1 MSTLV
6 SRLRAVNDRIGVLPS
21 KLGVPQ
27 YQKVVLLWEGQAT
40 VLTPQPQV
48 LEVDPRRVGQY
59 LANNVEISPDD
70 LMVKGVSRAYP
81 EQLLVEATYIL
92 NATQN
97 AYGEWQGKRAECL
110 NLDRSQLMTYTALV
124 KEYRY
129 R

>member
-1 MSTLV
+1 MSTLLD
-6 SRLRAVNDRIGVLPS
+6 RLRAVNDRLGTLPA
-21 KLGVPQ
+21 KFGVPT
-27 YQKVVLLWEGQAT
+27 YQQVVLLWSGSAT

-70 LMVKGVSRAYP
+70 LMVKGISRAYP

-97 AYGEWQGKRAECL
+97 AYGEWQGTRAECL
-110 NLDRSQLMTYTALV
+110 NLDRSQLMAYTALV
-124 KEYRY
+124 KEFRY

>member
-1 MSTLV
+1 MTTLV
-6 SRLRAVNDRIGVLPS
+6 DRLRAVNDRLGTLPA
-21 KLGVPQ
+21 KFGDPN
-27 YQKVVLLWEGQAT
+27 YQQVVLLWEGTTT

-70 LMVKGVSRAYP
+70 LIVKGISRGYP
-81 EQLLVEATYIL
+81 DRLLVEATYIL

-97 AYGEWQGKRAECL
+97 AYGEWEGKRAECA

-124 KEYRY
+124 KEFRY

>member
-6 SRLRAVNDRIGVLPS
+6 DRLRAVNDRLGTLPS
-21 KLGVPQ
+21 KFGDPT
-27 YQKVVLLWEGQAT
+27 YQQVVLLWDGTAT

-70 LMVKGVSRAYP
+70 LIVKGISRSYP
-81 EQLLVEATYIL
+81 DRLLVEATYIL

-97 AYGEWQGKRAECL
+97 AYGEWEGKRAECL

-124 KEYRY
+124 KEFRY

>member
-6 SRLRAVNDRIGVLPS
+6 ERLRAVNDRLGTLPA
-21 KLGVPQ
+21 KFGDPT
-27 YQKVVLLWEGQAT
+27 YQQVVLLLDGVAT

-59 LANNVEISPDD
+59 LANNVEVGSDD
-70 LMVKGVSRAYP
+70 LVVKGISRAYP

-97 AYGEWQGKRAECL
+97 AYGEWQGDRAECL
-110 NLDRSQLMTYTALV
+110 NLDRSQLMAYTALV
-124 KEYRY
+124 RKFRY